1 MGIICKLR
9 KIKIANWNMNKFYAL
24 FAPIFTLIMSISL
37 FSCNESTV
45 DPDLYGSISG
55 TVKTSTGS
63 IPMEGVTITTSPGT
77 SSVITNAEGVFD
89 IGEVPIGD
97 YAISAKKEDYTSEN
111 INISVREDQNVVM
124 EILMQVAPLDSS
136 IPDEIF
142 YVSPLDIEDDETK
155 LSTEV
160 KLTWNNGET
169 EKGDTLYF
177 DVILFEGADDTE
189 GTKYAENILDTT
201 FTVKGLKFE
210 TTYLW
215 KIEAQ
220 NKELDRTEGKLW
232 RFTTEDYPSNG
243 YLFVKDSLDSRDIY
257 SWDLQ
262 ENHLVRL
269 TDGGGDE
276 LHPKVMPGNHTRIA
290 YSAMDNGVFHIYTM
304 DLKGK
309 EVFKVTNDR
318 PVVGNHNDGGGFI
331 WSPTGDQLMYGYYN
345 ELIVINRDGTGWQKI
360 ANSPVNREF
369 TQMDWNYQ
377 FNNHSEEKIVL
388 LAQGDKPYDNEIY
401 LMNPD
406 GSDMTLLVDN
416 LEGTLSN
423 PQFSF
428 GGDKVIFSLDSL
440 YEDDRGIQ
448 KDARIYSINID
459 GTGWTDLS
467 GDDKTGNDL
476 QAKFSETGEKIIFM
490 NVSNSGTENKTI
502 WTMDLDGSN
511 RTKLIDNGEMPDW
524 YNP

>member
-1 MGIICKLR
+1 MK
-9 KIKIANWNMNKFYAL
+9 KFYTL
-24 FAPIFTLIMSISL
+24 FGL
-37 FSCNESTV
+37 FILFGLSMTIISCNESTV
-45 DPDLYGSISG
+45 EPDLYGTISG
-55 TVKTSTGS
+55 TVKASEGNT
-63 IPMEGVTITTSPGT
+63 PMEGVTITTSPGT
-77 SSVITNAEGVFD
+77 TSVTTNAEGQFN
-89 IGEVPIGD
+89 IGEVLIGD
-97 YAISAKKEDYTSEN
+97 YSVTASKEDYSSQ
-111 INISVREDQNVVM
+111 NISITVREGQDVVM
-124 EILMQVAPLDSS
+124 EFVLQDAPLESK
-136 IPDEIF
+136 IPDNIT
-142 YVSPLDIEDDETK
+142 YVSPADITSDDRK
-155 LSTEV
+155 LPTEV
-160 KLTWNNGET
+160 TLTWNNGET

-177 DVILFEGADDTE
+177 DVILFEGAADTE
-189 GTKYAENILDTT
+189 GVKVASNILDTT
-201 FTVKGLKFE
+201 YTVNGLKFE

-215 KIEAQ
+215 KIVAR
-220 NKELDRTEGKLW
+220 NKQLDEVEGDIW
-232 RFTTEDYPSNG
+232 RFNTEDFPANG
-243 YLFVKDSLDSRDIY
+243 YLFVKDTLNSRDIY

-276 LHPKVMPGNHTRIA
+276 LHPKIMPGSHNRIA
-290 YSAMDNGVFHIYTM
+290 YSAIDNGVFHIYTM

-309 EVFKVTNDR
+309 NVFKVTNDR
-318 PVVGNHNDGGGFI
+318 PVVGNHNDGGGFV

-345 ELIVINRDGTGWQKI
+345 ELIVINRDGTGWQKV

-369 TQMDWNYQ
+369 TQMDWTYQ
-377 FNNHSEEKIVL
+377 FNNHSEEKIVA

-401 LMNPD
+401 LMDPD
-406 GSDMTLLVDN
+406 GSNMTLLVDN

-448 KDARIYSINID
+448 RDARVYSINID

-490 NVSNSGTENKTI
+490 NVSNSGTEKKTI
-502 WTMDLDGSN
+502 WTMDPDGSN
-511 RTKLIDNGEMPDW
+511 REQLIFNGEMPDW